1 MVGRIIT
8 DMTFLRD
15 EGRILPVGP
24 KLDEH
29 GVMRDKPHYEV
40 TYDVVP
46 IIEGRDLKYIAR
58 YPSGGDDQVLKKAQI
73 CIGAGFRPGT
83 G

>member
-15 EGRILPVGP
+15 EGRIFPVGP

-29 GVMRDKPHYEV
+29 GVMRGKH
-40 TYDVVP
+40 TTKSHTM
-46 IIEGRDLKYIAR
+46 LS
-58 YPSGGDDQVLKKAQI
+58 PSSREEI
-73 CIGAGFRPGT
+73 
-83 G
+83 